1 LLEANSSIEVRP
13 LEGSLRFANFV
24 RFLKKPKEY
33 RRACRVHTIPKIVLT
48 AYVTIPE
55 IVPTP
60 ITLVKNIFLRV
71 KYIFAPVLYDLY
83 FFHPPVSLFIK
94 FGTGGI

>member
-33 RRACRVHTIPKIVLT
+33 RRACRVHTIPKTVLT
-48 AYVTIPE
+48 TYVTIPE
-55 IVPTP
+55 TVPTP
-60 ITLVKNIFLRV
+60 ITLIKNIFLRV
-71 KYIFAPVLYDLY
+71 KYIFAPCALRPLFFAPSVL
-83 FFHPPVSLFIK
+83 FFIK
-94 FGTGGI
+94 FGTGGV